1 VKQNDPGRNGADIC
15 RWMLTVSKKVADKGF
30 ALLKSLL
37 HPKTNNPDMKKM
49 GRELAA
55 LITDPGERNKAADA
69 LEFLRGSLAEIL
81 ICRNLHT
88 HNEYASPEKKPC
100 SRKKFAEIGKAPDI
114 PTANTH
120 KLKGYSF

>member
-1 VKQNDPGRNGADIC
+1 MLKEIEKRIEHEQEEAHPVKQNDPGRTAQTSAVDVD
-15 RWMLTVSKKVADKGF
+15 VSKKVADKGF

-69 LEFLRGSLAEIL
+69 LEFLAASL
-81 ICRNLHT
+81 
-88 HNEYASPEKKPC
+88 
-100 SRKKFAEIGKAPDI
+100 RK
-114 PTANTH
+114 
-120 KLKGYSF
+120 S